1 MSLSRQSV
9 AALRLLLVMTV
20 LLGIGYPAVVWGVG
34 RIAFPHQAAG
44 SIVRVDGKVVGSS
57 LLGQDFTAADVFHSR
72 PSASSYSG
80 DTSGGSNL
88 AASDPAQAKAIAA
101 RKAALVKDGDLPAD
115 GIAPADALTAS
126 ASGFDPDISPAYA
139 MDQVPRVAKAT
150 GLSDAAVSR
159 LVTEHTSG
167 RVLGFLGEPRV
178 NVLALNTAL
187 AAARN

>member
-1 MSLSRQSV
+1 MSFTRQSV
-9 AALRLLLVMTV
+9 AALRMLIVLTV

-34 RIAFPHQAAG
+34 RVAFHDQAAG
-44 SIVRVDGKVVGSS
+44 SVVRVDGKVVGSS

-88 AASDPAQAKAIAA
+88 AASDPAQVKAIAD
-101 RKAALVKDGDLPAD
+101 RQAALVKDGDLPAD
-115 GIAPADALTAS
+115 GLAAPDALTAS
-126 ASGFDPDISPAYA
+126 ASGLDPDISPAYA
-139 MDQVPRVAKAT
+139 MDQAPRVARAS
-150 GLSDAAVSR
+150 GLSETVVTK

-178 NVLALNTAL
+178 NVLDLNLAL
-187 AAARN
+187 AAARI